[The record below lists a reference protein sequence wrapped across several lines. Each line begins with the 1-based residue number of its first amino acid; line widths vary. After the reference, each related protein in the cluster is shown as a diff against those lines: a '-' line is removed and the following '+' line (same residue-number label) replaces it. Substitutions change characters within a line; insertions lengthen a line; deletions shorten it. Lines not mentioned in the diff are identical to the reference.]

1 MRGSITDFSQA
12 AEHPFH
18 AELKTLHDQRFPV
31 HSASSSDSSAQS
43 TPLVQMQAALVL
55 AQDGQRAA
63 AANARSAHAKFE
75 ASEQLLTAAK
85 ELAARVDV
93 SNAQEMDA
101 VNGRLAHATTARE
114 RAACDLTLL
123 LAKTASES
131 EMFRLNCAW
140 LVAKIE
146 DLETGQQ
153 DLSAASDQELQ
164 KLREDLSQQREAAVA
179 LTLENDR
186 LGLALDRVEGELEY
200 LEEHQGDDVRQLE
213 VQVGEGA
220 AAVEAAAAQR
230 AILQKELNNAT
241 YKLARA
247 SRMKDRLAALPDRVK
262 EELVRL
268 MVKNQVSLDDFNSEC
283 LKLLKFVPP
292 ETALEL
298 LQAFFLGRDF
308 GSRATSE
315 NLVCVVLFEAK
326 VITKLLCMLI

>member
-1 MRGSITDFSQA
+1 
-12 AEHPFH
+12 
-18 AELKTLHDQRFPV
+18 
-31 HSASSSDSSAQS
+31 
-43 TPLVQMQAALVL
+43 
-55 AQDGQRAA
+55 
-63 AANARSAHAKFE
+63 
-75 ASEQLLTAAK
+75 
-85 ELAARVDV
+85 
-93 SNAQEMDA
+93 
-101 VNGRLAHATTARE
+101 
-114 RAACDLTLL
+114 
-123 LAKTASES
+123 
-131 EMFRLNCAW
+131 
-140 LVAKIE
+140 VAKIE